1 MTEWIEW
8 TGGECPILDAKAG
21 QYELE
26 LRDGRFIKPNHPF
39 AEDYSWHHACS
50 GSISRMHDIIAYRLI
65 EKEQSDLDWLEGE
78 VIELKNSYNVRF
90 GCLECDDFQ
99 AENVLSRVLHLIEK
113 RGESKS

>member
-8 TGGECPILDAKAG
+8 NGGECPIPDAEAG
-21 QYELE
+21 EYEIR
-26 LRDGRFIKPNHPF
+26 LRDGTEEIKYRPATF
-39 AEDYSWHHACS
+39 WRWDRVGDRRY
-50 GSISRMHDIIAYRLI
+50 DIIAYRLI

-113 RGESKS
+113 RRESKS